1 VSAPRAAALVAP
13 LALVP
18 VSLIAQGAAGAG
30 AAVRVAGAP
39 GSYQVVAVPVPPG
52 FAPGRPVAFEVI
64 PAGTAPLLG
73 ARGGT
78 LEPGPGARVVALS
91 VGVPAGAHAGRTVVA
106 QVRFAAEGLTA
117 AVPVELDVARVR
129 RAALALRQAT
139 AAARLGERVVVGYRL
154 TNAGNAPD
162 TFLVRASVPAGWRA
176 IAARTHVLEAGA
188 AVDGVVAM
196 AVPRNAS
203 TGSAEVV
210 LAAADGAGELVR
222 APARLE
228 VVGTDAA
235 RPGDVWRVTPGVA
248 AVFGDTAA
256 AAPVFG
262 LDLEGP
268 VTPAVRLYGH
278 LVQSAGL
285 DAAHLWGLSRVGYFP
300 GTNFLSL
307 AGPRWRLT
315 GGRTS
320 QAFSDITGINLWGS
334 GAAGTYA
341 GPQWSAAAL
350 AAVPV
355 TPGSGGG
362 GSGGGH
368 LLGGQLG
375 VAVAGGWLRGTATDA
390 VERTVGGRELR
401 ALGLGGSTPPL
412 FATQFSAEVAQRW
425 FAGGRGLGWLA
436 EAKRQGEGEYLLVRY
451 THAPGGSAAYAPARE
466 QLTAYGSRRLT
477 AGVIVNGGAW
487 VARDTSPA
495 FRRLTSS
502 GWSVAPQFALS
513 DWATLEVEARG
524 NRFDATDSA
533 ATFGNRETDGRVG
546 VTARL
551 GRLVGAGSLSVGRV
565 TRTTAFAGGAGF
577 APTAERWE
585 AGGTV
590 QWITPAGVLEATA
603 DYQQSGAGVG
613 LLPRQY
619 WVGLRADAV
628 PVPAHGDVLLNAGVQ
643 RYEWFGV
650 RPSATVVRFG
660 LRAPFPGLLVVRLDA
675 EHNPLFLSSAGG
687 AGWNVALKLEHPLA
701 IRARTAAVTGVVYRD
716 LNGNGRLDPG
726 EPAVPG
732 ALVRRDGETAV
743 TDGRGRFQFF
753 RATDAPTELDE
764 SSLPFGLVVNPATE
778 GARGARRLEI
788 AVTPTAPVEVRLVIT
803 VPAGTPAPQ
812 VDLRKAVVRARDER
826 DNVWTARP
834 DTAGRAVF
842 HALPP
847 GAYRVELDLAE
858 LGEPLAVRG
867 ELPEFRVAAGRAV
880 PPLTIPLHPRP
891 VRFGPAPP

>member
-1 VSAPRAAALVAP
+1 MSAPRAAALVAP

-18 VSLIAQGAAGAG
+18 VSLIAQGAASAG

-188 AVDGVVAM
+188 AADGVVAM

>member
-1 VSAPRAAALVAP
+1 VSAPRAAALLAP

-39 GSYQVVAVPVPPG
+39 GSYQVVAVPVPPA

-78 LEPGPGARVVALS
+78 LAPGSGARVVALS

-106 QVRFAAEGLTA
+106 QVRFAAGGLTVS
-117 AVPVELDVARVR
+117 VPVELEVARVR

-162 TFLVRASVPAGWRA
+162 TFLVRASVPAGWPA
-176 IAARTHVLEAGA
+176 IPARTHVLEAGG
-188 AVDGVVAM
+188 AVDGVVAA
-196 AVPRNAS
+196 AVPRSAS
-203 TGSAEVV
+203 TGSSEIV
-210 LAAADGAGELVR
+210 LAAADGAGELAR

-315 GGRTS
+315 GGHTS

-341 GPQWSAAAL
+341 GPRWSAAAL

-355 TPGSGGG
+355 TPGTGGG
-362 GSGGGH
+362 RGH

-375 VAVAGGWLRGTATDA
+375 VAVGGGWLRGTATDA
-390 VERTVGGRELR
+390 VERTAGGRELR
-401 ALGLGGSTPPL
+401 ALGLGGSTPPV
-412 FATQFSAEVAQRW
+412 FATQFSGEVAQRW

-436 EAKRQGEGEYLLVRY
+436 EAKRQREGEYLTVRY
-451 THAPGGSAAYAPARE
+451 TRAPGGSAAYAPARE
-466 QLTAYGSRRLT
+466 QFTAYGSRRMT

-502 GWSVAPQFALS
+502 GWSVAPQFALT

-524 NRFDATDSA
+524 NRFDASDTVGA
-533 ATFGNRETDGRVG
+533 FGNRETDGRVG

-551 GRLVGAGSLSVGRV
+551 GRVVGSGSLSVGRV
-565 TRTTAFAGGAGF
+565 TRTTAFAGGAGL
-577 APTAERWE
+577 APTADRWE
-585 AGGTV
+585 AGGTL

-628 PVPAHGDVLLNAGVQ
+628 PFPGHGEVLLNAGVQ

-701 IRARTAAVTGVVYRD
+701 IRARSAAVTGVVYRD

-732 ALVRRDGETAV
+732 ALVRRGGEAV
-743 TDGRGRFQFF
+743 ATDMRGRFQFF
-753 RATDAPTELDE
+753 RPTDAPTELDE

-788 AVTPTAPVEVRLVIT
+788 AVTPTAPVEVRLVIS
-803 VPAGTPAPQ
+803 VPAGTPAPR
-812 VDLRKAVVRARDER
+812 VDLRQAVVRARDER

-867 ELPEFRVAAGRAV
+867 ELPEFRVEAGRAV
-880 PPLTIPLHPRP
+880 PALTIPLHPRP
-891 VRFGPAPP
+891 VRFGPSQP